1 MSLPMDAARCDGGNC
16 PSKKNCRRY
25 TERSVKGDYVVNAAL
40 WLRREAGDSACD
52 MVIWVEPVTTFKA
65 GAVKAFL
72 MADNPDD
79 LRCAQ
84 WVIANGS
91 AKRRDGDE

>member
-1 MSLPMDAARCDGGNC
+1 MSLPEDVARCDGGNC

-52 MVIWVEPVTTFKA
+52 MVIWVEPVTTFKE
-65 GAVKAFL
+65 
-72 MADNPDD
+72 
-79 LRCAQ
+79 
-84 WVIANGS
+84 GS
-91 AKRRDGDE
+91 